1 MTEGIDGS
9 FRYPKPAYLAAIGAL
24 VRPSIRSRR
33 DPRKPQCFPAAWTS
47 RLRQPEDARGDVGR
61 NVLDIRR
68 IHPIRL
74 NNRIG
79 KPAGDEADDA
89 RVVRMGAPSRAMRYN
104 LTHAYPDH
112 LSHLPPHWRGFR
124 GVASSRTLLFILW

>member
-1 MTEGIDGS
+1 MNDLSRFSRGHQQYGGDDP
-9 FRYPKPAYLAAIGAL
+9 RDRRQLPYPKPAYLAAIGAQ

-33 DPRKPQCFPAAWTS
+33 DPRKPQYFPAAWTS

-79 KPAGDEADDA
+79 KPASDEADDA
-89 RVVRMGAPSRAMRYN
+89 PVVRMGEDSGSDR
-104 LTHAYPDH
+104 H
-112 LSHLPPHWRGFR
+112 
-124 GVASSRTLLFILW
+124 